1 MHCRDNTSYHTWSY
15 TGKGSTDGTFGRLA
29 SAGND
34 GGVFVAMGMLVH
46 PVRWLATIRVEFSR
60 GNPDMDHHQMPMLM
74 NVEVVTM

>member
-1 MHCRDNTSYHTWSY
+1 M
-15 TGKGSTDGTFGRLA
+15 GAF
-29 SAGND
+29 
-34 GGVFVAMGMLVH
+34 FVAMGMLVH